1 MAEDRR
7 KQRPEEARFRKI
19 VVHDGLEDAREGQ
32 PSPQPPDLNLPDR
45 SQDVRDLI
53 VRISKVCGLFA
64 RMPCFRVPY
73 FSSYAS

>member
-7 KQRPEEARFRKI
+7 RQRPEEARFRRI

-53 VRISKVCGLFA
+53 VRISKVLRKFE
-64 RMPCFRVPY
+64 
-73 FSSYAS
+73 SI